1 MSSLTRPQTPPLIP
15 LIPTTPERIFF
26 TKGIFRSAAHL
37 MLLLAGLLLGLEAT
51 CGVRVAEAVHM
62 HGLNADAWATIPAVS
77 GADIVAG
84 IFFALAPFV

>member
-1 MSSLTRPQTPPLIP
+1 
-15 LIPTTPERIFF
+15 
-26 TKGIFRSAAHL
+26 
-37 MLLLAGLLLGLEAT
+37 MLLLADLLLGLEAT